1 MKITNSEHKAIEHLL
16 DDIKKQ
22 AGLRDDAALAKYLN
36 VGHPNITR
44 LRHGR
49 HLMGPEM
56 ILAIHDAT
64 NMPIREIKSRLKPTQ
79 SAPQTQPA
87 QLLAA

>member
-1 MKITNSEHKAIEHLL
+1 MNITNQQHKAIEHLL

-44 LRHGR
+44 LRQGR

-56 ILAIHDAT
+56 ILAVHDAT
-64 NMPIREIKSRLKPTQ
+64 DMPIREIKERLKPV
-79 SAPQTQPA
+79 AHVTQPA